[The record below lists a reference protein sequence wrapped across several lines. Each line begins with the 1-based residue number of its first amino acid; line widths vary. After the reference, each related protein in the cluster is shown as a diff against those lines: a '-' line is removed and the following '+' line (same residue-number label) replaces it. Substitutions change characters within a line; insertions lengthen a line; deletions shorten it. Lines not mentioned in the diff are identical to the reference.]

1 MGRLLKVITTGPSLP
16 ANAGIEMAMSSEPQ
30 VLHLLAIDDT
40 RVERSSCRYFAANS
54 CRRFSKIVL
63 AGKPI
68 EQA

>member
-16 ANAGIEMAMSSEPQ
+16 ANAGTEMAMSSEPQ

-40 RVERSSCRYFAANS
+40 SYREIELRYFAANS
-54 CRRFSKIVL
+54 CRRFSKIVR
-63 AGKPI
+63 AGKPM